1 MNRYVL
7 IVMALSV
14 ITWTACAWAQTL
26 PLMRISVENNDRHVQ
41 TQAVKRYADE
51 IRKKLR
57 GRIDVQFFS
66 DARLFRDRDILQ
78 AMAQGR
84 VEMGVPGT
92 WHVARFEPN
101 VQIFLLPAFYGRPA
115 QAIYRAVDGAVGQTI
130 ADRLEKNLRLKVVG
144 KWIDLGYAHLFSVNK
159 KISRQEDIEGL
170 RVRVAGGEA
179 NKLRIE
185 AMGGRARIIPWP
197 DLPQYLQQCRVDAT
211 LTSYE
216 TVESARLWK
225 IGIKYAFEDQEY
237 FPQYIPLVRLSFWNK
252 LSDDTRHI
260 LTSTW
265 EKYVDTAR
273 RDAAE
278 SQRKAKEILV
288 ENGVD
293 VTRPDPVKMEVWRQ
307 KMLSR
312 QDEFVKILNIDPELV
327 HQIMKIFKQD
337 AGSAHAKDES

>member
-7 IVMALSV
+7 IA
-14 ITWTACAWAQTL
+14 ITLIVFAWVACASAKTL

-51 IRKKLR
+51 IKKNLQ
-57 GRIDVQFFS
+57 GRINVQFFS
-66 DARLFRDRDILQ
+66 NARLFRDRDIIQ

-92 WHVARFEPN
+92 WHVSRFEPN
-101 VQIFLLPAFYGRPA
+101 VQIFLLPAFYGKPA
-115 QAIYRAVDGAVGQTI
+115 EANYKAVDGEVGQTI
-130 ADRLEKNLRLKVVG
+130 ADRLKNNLRLKVIG
-144 KWIDLGYAHLFSVNK
+144 KWIDLGHAHLFGVDK
-159 KISRQEDIEGL
+159 KILRHENIAGL

-185 AMGGRARIIPWP
+185 AMGGLPRIIPWP
-197 DLPQYLQQCRVDAT
+197 DLPEYLQQGRIDAV

-237 FPQYIPLVRLSFWNK
+237 FAQYIPLVRLSFWNK
-252 LSDDTRHI
+252 LSDDIQRI
-260 LTSTW
+260 LADTW

-273 RDAAE
+273 REAAE
-278 SQRKAKEILV
+278 SQHNAKNILV
-288 ENGVD
+288 KNGVE
-293 VTRPDPVKMEVWRQ
+293 VILPNPLKIEVWRQ
-307 KMLSR
+307 KMLTR
-312 QDEFVKILNIDPELV
+312 QNEFVKILKIDPKLV
-327 HQIMKIFKQD
+327 SQIMKTFKYD
-337 AGSAHAKDES
+337 AEFANVRD